1 VVMIGQ
7 GVVVYPAAAPDLIE
21 FEATPERLV
30 AMKWDEK
37 TQSLF
42 ASRVQ
47 MTAVNRTGSLSII
60 TQTIADF
67 DANITNLS
75 FIQKSDDFCDLTV
88 DVEVR
93 DVDHMNQMIGAIRG
107 SRVVS
112 EANRVIFRADKTE
125 S

>member
-1 VVMIGQ
+1 
-7 GVVVYPAAAPDLIE
+7 
-21 FEATPERLV
+21 
-30 AMKWDEK
+30 
-37 TQSLF
+37 
-42 ASRVQ
+42 
-47 MTAVNRTGSLSII
+47 VNRTGSLSII

>member
-1 VVMIGQ
+1 
-7 GVVVYPAAAPDLIE
+7 
-21 FEATPERLV
+21 
-30 AMKWDEK
+30 
-37 TQSLF
+37 
-42 ASRVQ
+42 
-47 MTAVNRTGSLSII
+47 LSVI

-75 FIQKSDDFCDLTV
+75 FIQDSDDFCELTV

-93 DVDHMNQMIGAIRG
+93 DVDHMEQMMDAIRG

-112 EANRVIFRADKTE
+112 EANRVIFK

>member
-1 VVMIGQ
+1 
-7 GVVVYPAAAPDLIE
+7 
-21 FEATPERLV
+21 
-30 AMKWDEK
+30 
-37 TQSLF
+37 
-42 ASRVQ
+42 

-75 FIQKSDDFCDLTV
+75 FIQDSDDFCDLTV

-93 DVDHMNQMIGAIRG
+93 DVEHMDQMIDAIRG

-112 EANRVIFRADKTE
+112 EANRVIFKGQTLDT
-125 S
+125 

>member
-1 VVMIGQ
+1 
-7 GVVVYPAAAPDLIE
+7 
-21 FEATPERLV
+21 V
-30 AMKWDEK
+30 AMKWDEEAE
-37 TQSLF
+37 TLF
-42 ASRVQ
+42 ASRVH
-47 MTAVNRTGSLSII
+47 MTAVNRTGSLSVI

-75 FIQKSDDFCDLTV
+75 FIQDSDDFCELTV

-93 DVDHMNQMIGAIRG
+93 DVDHMEQMMDAIRG

-112 EANRVIFRADKTE
+112 EANRVIFK